1 MSNILQFPDKFR
13 KEPRHYRI
21 PLYTDEDINV
31 VLFCLNAFGNSDKR
45 IIFDDLLELD
55 PIDVMECLDFAVESD
70 MISTMT
76 KEHIHCIRKSVE
88 ES

>member
-1 MSNILQFPDKFR
+1 
-13 KEPRHYRI
+13 
-21 PLYTDEDINV
+21 LYTDEDINV